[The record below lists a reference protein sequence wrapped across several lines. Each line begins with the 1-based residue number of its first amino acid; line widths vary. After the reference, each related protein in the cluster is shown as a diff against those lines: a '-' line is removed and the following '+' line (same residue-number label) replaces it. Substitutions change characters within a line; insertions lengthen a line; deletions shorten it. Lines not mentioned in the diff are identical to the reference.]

1 MRILGIDPG
10 KKNIGV
16 SLSDPTGTLASP
28 LSIIRHKSREDD
40 AILIT
45 TLAQENNV
53 ELIIVGQALDPNGMP
68 TLSGRNAKRLAAA
81 IRQQSGIPVILW
93 DESNSTLDARALAT
107 KSRRGRKPN
116 NHIDDIAAVVIL
128 QSYLDMHSNEKF
140 LEK

>member
-16 SLSDPTGTLASP
+16 SISDPTGALASP
-28 LSIIRHKSREDD
+28 LSIIKHTSRKDD

-53 ELIIVGQALDPNGMP
+53 ELIIVGQALDSNNMP

-93 DESNSTLDARALAT
+93 DESYSTSAARALAS
-107 KSRRGRKPN
+107 KIRRGRKPEN
-116 NHIDDIAAVVIL
+116 QIDDIAAVVIL
-128 QSYLDMHSNEKF
+128 QSYLDIHCNE
-140 LEK
+140 